1 MASPVDQVCIGGTVY
16 RSTVIAV
23 SLTLA
28 KTELD
33 IAVFAYRT
41 QGW

>member
-1 MASPVDQVCIGGTVY
+1 MASPVDQVGIGGTVY

-23 SLTLA
+23 SLMFSNI
-28 KTELD
+28 ELD
-33 IAVFAYRT
+33 IAGSAYRT